1 MSRVKFQDINGNQYS
16 FYAKDIEQGFYPVPN
31 VPKIGYPEPIICLDT
46 PVGVVPV
53 YESTWMKIKGKK
65 AKEKG
70 SFKEMYMK
78 NLKRSLKQVLQFI
91 KLVFTVKSPDQ
102 VLDMLTT
109 ASLIVFLVCKQ
120 SIFLYAGLVCFS
132 VNFILEIIQLI
143 KLTIRNRR
151 K

>member
-1 MSRVKFQDINGNQYS
+1 
-16 FYAKDIEQGFYPVPN
+16 
-31 VPKIGYPEPIICLDT
+31 
-46 PVGVVPV
+46 
-53 YESTWMKIKGKK
+53 MKK
-65 AKEKG
+65 
-70 SFKEMYMK
+70 
-78 NLKRSLKQVLQFI
+78 LKRGLKQVLQFI
-91 KLVFTVKSPDQ
+91 KLIFTVKSPDQ

-151 K
+151 KWLDSLTATEKAQRGN

>member
-1 MSRVKFQDINGNQYS
+1 
-16 FYAKDIEQGFYPVPN
+16 
-31 VPKIGYPEPIICLDT
+31 
-46 PVGVVPV
+46 
-53 YESTWMKIKGKK
+53 
-65 AKEKG
+65 
-70 SFKEMYMK
+70 MK

-91 KLVFTVKSPDQ
+91 KLIFTVKSPDQ

-132 VNFILEIIQLI
+132 EKFILEIIQLI

>member
-1 MSRVKFQDINGNQYS
+1 
-16 FYAKDIEQGFYPVPN
+16 
-31 VPKIGYPEPIICLDT
+31 
-46 PVGVVPV
+46 
-53 YESTWMKIKGKK
+53 
-65 AKEKG
+65 
-70 SFKEMYMK
+70 MK

-91 KLVFTVKSPDQ
+91 KLIFTVKSPDQ

-132 VNFILEIIQLI
+132 VKFILEIIQLI

>member
-1 MSRVKFQDINGNQYS
+1 
-16 FYAKDIEQGFYPVPN
+16 
-31 VPKIGYPEPIICLDT
+31 
-46 PVGVVPV
+46 
-53 YESTWMKIKGKK
+53 
-65 AKEKG
+65 
-70 SFKEMYMK
+70 MK

-91 KLVFTVKSPDQ
+91 KLIFTVKSPDQ

-120 SIFLYAGLVCFS
+120 SIFLYAGLVCYS
-132 VNFILEIIQLI
+132 VKFILLIIQLI

>member
-1 MSRVKFQDINGNQYS
+1 
-16 FYAKDIEQGFYPVPN
+16 
-31 VPKIGYPEPIICLDT
+31 
-46 PVGVVPV
+46 
-53 YESTWMKIKGKK
+53 
-65 AKEKG
+65 
-70 SFKEMYMK
+70 MK

-91 KLVFTVKSPDQ
+91 NLVFTVKSPDQ

-109 ASLIVFLVCKQ
+109 ASLIVFLACKQ

>member
-1 MSRVKFQDINGNQYS
+1 
-16 FYAKDIEQGFYPVPN
+16 
-31 VPKIGYPEPIICLDT
+31 
-46 PVGVVPV
+46 
-53 YESTWMKIKGKK
+53 
-65 AKEKG
+65 
-70 SFKEMYMK
+70 MK
-78 NLKRSLKQVLQFI
+78 NLKRNLKQVLQFI
-91 KLVFTVKSPDQ
+91 KLIFTVKSPDQ

>member
-1 MSRVKFQDINGNQYS
+1 
-16 FYAKDIEQGFYPVPN
+16 
-31 VPKIGYPEPIICLDT
+31 
-46 PVGVVPV
+46 
-53 YESTWMKIKGKK
+53 
-65 AKEKG
+65 
-70 SFKEMYMK
+70 MK

-91 KLVFTVKSPDQ
+91 KLIFTVKSPDQ

>member
-1 MSRVKFQDINGNQYS
+1 
-16 FYAKDIEQGFYPVPN
+16 
-31 VPKIGYPEPIICLDT
+31 
-46 PVGVVPV
+46 
-53 YESTWMKIKGKK
+53 
-65 AKEKG
+65 
-70 SFKEMYMK
+70 MK

-91 KLVFTVKSPDQ
+91 KLIFTVKSPDQ

-120 SIFLYAGLVCFS
+120 SIFLYAGLMCFS

>member
-1 MSRVKFQDINGNQYS
+1 
-16 FYAKDIEQGFYPVPN
+16 
-31 VPKIGYPEPIICLDT
+31 
-46 PVGVVPV
+46 
-53 YESTWMKIKGKK
+53 
-65 AKEKG
+65 
-70 SFKEMYMK
+70 MYMK
-78 NLKRSLKQVLQFI
+78 NLKRSLKQVLEFI
-91 KLVFTVKSPDQ
+91 KLIFTVKSPDQ

>member
-1 MSRVKFQDINGNQYS
+1 
-16 FYAKDIEQGFYPVPN
+16 
-31 VPKIGYPEPIICLDT
+31 
-46 PVGVVPV
+46 
-53 YESTWMKIKGKK
+53 
-65 AKEKG
+65 
-70 SFKEMYMK
+70 MYMK

>member
-1 MSRVKFQDINGNQYS
+1 
-16 FYAKDIEQGFYPVPN
+16 
-31 VPKIGYPEPIICLDT
+31 
-46 PVGVVPV
+46 
-53 YESTWMKIKGKK
+53 MKK
-65 AKEKG
+65 
-70 SFKEMYMK
+70 
-78 NLKRSLKQVLQFI
+78 LKRGLKQVLQFI
-91 KLVFTVKSPDQ
+91 KLIFTVKSPDQ

>member
-1 MSRVKFQDINGNQYS
+1 
-16 FYAKDIEQGFYPVPN
+16 
-31 VPKIGYPEPIICLDT
+31 
-46 PVGVVPV
+46 
-53 YESTWMKIKGKK
+53 
-65 AKEKG
+65 
-70 SFKEMYMK
+70 MYMK

-91 KLVFTVKSPDQ
+91 KLIFTVKSPDQ

>member
-1 MSRVKFQDINGNQYS
+1 
-16 FYAKDIEQGFYPVPN
+16 
-31 VPKIGYPEPIICLDT
+31 
-46 PVGVVPV
+46 
-53 YESTWMKIKGKK
+53 
-65 AKEKG
+65 
-70 SFKEMYMK
+70 MK

-91 KLVFTVKSPDQ
+91 KLIFTVKSPDQ

-151 K
+151 KWLDSLNATEKAQRGN

>member
-1 MSRVKFQDINGNQYS
+1 
-16 FYAKDIEQGFYPVPN
+16 
-31 VPKIGYPEPIICLDT
+31 
-46 PVGVVPV
+46 
-53 YESTWMKIKGKK
+53 
-65 AKEKG
+65 
-70 SFKEMYMK
+70 MK